1 MPLEMNLPKFF
12 RRPAPIMFALL
23 AGFLLTPAGR
33 AQPEPHRPN
42 NRYLLIF
49 DVSSDMKKRL
59 PAVQAEVDV
68 LMSSSMNG
76 ELLAGD
82 SLGVWTFDQD
92 LHTGQFPL
100 QRWKPEDA
108 VKIAAGVNQ
117 FVSKQHFAN
126 RTRFDALQPQLNAVI
141 QNSER
146 LTVLIF
152 CDGEDEIKWTPYD
165 AGINQAFQQRLAAQK
180 KARQPF
186 ILVLRAQLGQYA
198 GYTMNYADYT
208 PGFPI
213 SMASF
218 PEFPPLPPPPA
229 PHAPVK
235 TPPPAP
241 APTPVVK
248 PAIGSPL
255 IIVGTK
261 VGTTSPP
268 APSPATIPAPVTP
281 ANIVPATSTKPVA
294 TSPPTNPMPVIQANT
309 VAPAPPANQ
318 SAAAQTNLTS
328 AAPANLF
335 APNNVS
341 PVAPEK
347 IAPVPQ
353 SNAMTSTKPVA
364 PPPETSGPTHKT
376 ALVIGGVLLVAAG
389 SLAALAVFRSRRTD
403 RGSLISRAMKK
414 D

>member
-12 RRPAPIMFALL
+12 LRPAPILFALL
-23 AGFLLTPAGR
+23 AGFFLTPAGR
-33 AQPEPHRPN
+33 AQPEQHRPN

-49 DVSSDMKKRL
+49 DDSSDMKKRL
-59 PAVQAEVDV
+59 PAVQAEVNG
-68 LMSSSMNG
+68 LMSSSMDG
-76 ELLAGD
+76 QMRAGD
-82 SLGVWTFDQD
+82 SLGVWTFDEG

-108 VKIAAGVNQ
+108 VTIAAGINE

-152 CDGEDEIKWTPYD
+152 CDGEDEIKWTPYNTS
-165 AGINQAFQQRLAAQK
+165 INQVFQQRLAAQK

-186 ILVLRAQLGQYA
+186 ILVLRTQLGQYA

-213 SMASF
+213 SMVSL

-229 PHAPVK
+229 PPRPVK

-241 APTPVVK
+241 APAPVVK
-248 PAIGSPL
+248 PPIGPPL

-261 VGTTSPP
+261 VETTQP
-268 APSPATIPAPVTP
+268 PATIPAPVTP
-281 ANIVPATSTKPVA
+281 
-294 TSPPTNPMPVIQANT
+294 PTNPMPAIQANATPMTAAISSVPANSVTPMNT

-318 SAAAQTNLTS
+318 LAAAQMNLTS
-328 AAPANLF
+328 VPSVNPS
-335 APNNVS
+335 APNNAS
-341 PVAPEK
+341 TVAPAK
-347 IAPVPQ
+347 IAPMPQ

-364 PPPETSGPTHKT
+364 PPPETSGPTHRI
-376 ALVIGGVLLVAAG
+376 ALVIGGALLVAAG
-389 SLAALAVFRSRRTD
+389 SLAVLAVFRSRRTD